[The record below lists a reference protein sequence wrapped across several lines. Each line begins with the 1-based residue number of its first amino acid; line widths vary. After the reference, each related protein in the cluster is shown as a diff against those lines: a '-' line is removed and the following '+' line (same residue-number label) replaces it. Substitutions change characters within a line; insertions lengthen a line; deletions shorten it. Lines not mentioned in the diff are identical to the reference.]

1 LASQEIIRSKCPT
14 CGLEGRQ
21 SITYKPSVEN
31 PKRSYLTIV
40 HDDGTRHFIGRIR
53 KPGEGLGLLNRPQS
67 MEEYEKAMKEISG
80 QLRKLA
86 DYYKT
91 SKSGSAVK
99 LAHSI
104 EDILMSFGY

>member
-1 LASQEIIRSKCPT
+1 M
-14 CGLEGRQ
+14 
-21 SITYKPSVEN
+21 
-31 PKRSYLTIV
+31 
-40 HDDGTRHFIGRIR
+40 
-53 KPGEGLGLLNRPQS
+53 LNRPQS